1 MPDPLALALTPQIGP
16 SRLQQALSTDLSIEA
31 VSEVL
36 GKEIAAAYTQTLKEG
51 LAEKEREQAAKLGL
65 RLIGLWEDGYP
76 EGLRHLDSPPMV
88 LYLKGELPPSKP
100 NIGIVGTRKASPWAI
115 AWTHKVARELAEAG
129 VGIISGLA
137 LGIDAASHQGALE
150 GGGYTLGVLGSAM
163 DRFYPPQNR
172 ALAEKMHVLSEFP
185 LGTPPQAGLFP
196 RRNRIVAALSKAV
209 LVVEAG
215 EKSGSLITA
224 RFAAELGRDVLAVPG
239 RPGDA
244 FSLGCNRLIQDG
256 AGLVMNTGDVLNALG
271 VRAPQKQSL
280 QLAGP
285 EAQVYR
291 TLLELS
297 EALPDDLAQTTG
309 LPAHETLSVLMLLE
323 LKGLVQ
329 SSAGRYR
336 PI

>member
-16 SRLQQALSTDLSIEA
+16 SRLKQALATDLSVAAIAEL
-31 VSEVL
+31 L
-36 GKEIAAAYTQTLKEG
+36 GSEIAAAYARTLEQG
-51 LAEKEREQAAKLGL
+51 LAEKEREKAARLGL
-65 RLIGLWEDGYP
+65 WLVGMWDRDYP
-76 EGLRHLDSPPMV
+76 EVLLHLESPPAV
-88 LYLKGELPPSKP
+88 LYLKGELPPSER
-100 NIGIVGTRKASPWAI
+100 NIGIVGTRKASPWAL

-137 LGIDAASHQGALE
+137 LGIDAASHKGALE

-172 ALAEKMHVLSEFP
+172 ALAEQMNVLSEFP

-196 RRNRIVAALSKAV
+196 RRNRIVAAFAKAV

-239 RPGDA
+239 RPGDT
-244 FSLGCNRLIQDG
+244 FSLGSNRLIQDG
-256 AGLVMNTGDVLNALG
+256 AGLVLNTEDVLNTLG
-271 VRAPQKQSL
+271 VLAPKKQAV
-280 QLAGP
+280 QLEGS

-291 TLLELS
+291 ALLELS

-309 LPAHETLSVLMLLE
+309 LSTAETLSVLMMLE

-329 SSAGRYR
+329 SSAGRYS
-336 PI
+336 PL